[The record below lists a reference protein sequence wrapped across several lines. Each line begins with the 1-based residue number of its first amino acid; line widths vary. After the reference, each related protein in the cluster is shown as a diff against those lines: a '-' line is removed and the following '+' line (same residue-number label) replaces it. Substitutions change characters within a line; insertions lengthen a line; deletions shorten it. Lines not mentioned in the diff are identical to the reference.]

1 MLLTLGRRGKL
12 VVIGAVITAV
22 LIFVA
27 GWLRTIGETGEV
39 VKAVRIKVDDVKVK
53 SVDWDNRK
61 MTISIDF
68 RIFNDTD
75 KIVTLSKI
83 EYNVTLDGINVGRG
97 IASYTDVPLVGRAPI
112 YSKGSTVL
120 PHDFTFDYSDSISSS
135 WDKLVRGERGVTWN
149 IKGTADIETAFSI
162 IPLEFE
168 DTLTM

>member
-1 MLLTLGRRGKL
+1 MLLALGRRGKL
-12 VVIGAVITAV
+12 VVIGAGITAV

-27 GWLRTIGETGEV
+27 GWLRTLGETEEV
-39 VKAVRIKVDDVKVK
+39 IKAVRIEVDDVKVK
-53 SVDWDNRK
+53 SIDWDNRK
-61 MTISIDF
+61 MTVTIDF

-75 KIVTLSKI
+75 RIVTLSKI
-83 EYNVTLDGINVGRG
+83 DYNVTLDGINVGRG
-97 IASYTDVPLVGRAPI
+97 IASYTDVPLVGRAPV

-135 WDKLVRGERGVTWN
+135 WDRLARGERGVTWN

-168 DTLTM
+168 DTLIT